1 MASLASSSSNKK
13 KDKSPFRKDLDKEA
27 RLKSAAVAR
36 QHQEEEEE
44 EEEDEEEMDTQIST
58 LSRTMSASSSRSN
71 LTTSE
76 QVMSAI
82 RNDPELLKSLIA
94 ENTDEVADL
103 VELTRKEKEANRM
116 MELSAEEFKEDYQ
129 EDIQVQL
136 IKMFGK
142 YIEAFIKSD
151 PKRKR
156 FLNKADTHRVAL
168 SKFIELN
175 DFSEKFGKVF
185 QDAFDDVYSDF
196 KDDFMDAFVGQYLGE
211 IEEDE
216 DEDNDESSDYE
227 EGTGKKRRSKGG
239 YDSPGKK
246 TRAGPGATLSPS
258 SSNLKYGTL
267 VETYVPNFDE
277 WRTAEISNKTQGG
290 YVSMSKA
297 KTLLAAGMLRF
308 IE

>member
-1 MASLASSSSNKK
+1 MATLASSSGNKK
-13 KDKSPFRKDLDKEA
+13 KSPFRKDLDKEA
-27 RLKSAAVAR
+27 RLKSASASAR
-36 QHQEEEEE
+36 QQAEEEEEE
-44 EEEDEEEMDTQIST
+44 EEEDDEELDTQIST
-58 LSRTMSASSSRSN
+58 LSRTMSASSARSN

-76 QVMSAI
+76 QIMSAI
-82 RNDPELLKSLIA
+82 RSDPELLKSLIA

-116 MELSAEEFKEDYQ
+116 MELSADEFKEDYQ

-168 SKFIELN
+168 SKFVELN
-175 DFSEKFGKVF
+175 DFSEKFGSVFKEAF
-185 QDAFDDVYSDF
+185 QDVYNDF

-227 EGTGKKRRSKGG
+227 EGNGKKRRSKGG

-246 TRAGPGATLSPS
+246 TRAGPGAALSPS
-258 SSNLKYGTL
+258 SANLKYGTL

-308 IE
+308 ID